1 MLQSQRDFNRASG
14 KHLPINKPDIIV
26 NAFGCD
32 PAIASKHQ
40 DAIAKLMHKHEGEEG
55 RRRIA
60 VMNEKLKGAQDNRR
74 MKLAPRRAVVY
85 QAIQEAGQ
93 LYTTDLL
100 ELININADTLRSDL
114 NALVQVDVVKKIVA
128 DNRASPTLW
137 KALVD
142 DLQEARSRIERTV
155 TANVS
160 YAQGGAD
167 QKAVIEYLKGR
178 DWTIARDIAKHIQS
192 NSSRQVSNTLM
203 GLRADGIVESKRAKS
218 HSLWRML
225 DEPRAPIQRTDI
237 GDRILD
243 LMEPGMWYKSP
254 EIAKA
259 VGRHI
264 TNVQTAMNRLKRKG
278 IVQWK
283 VSPHNKSHKI
293 WSRT

>member
-14 KHLPINKPDIIV
+14 KHLPINTPDIIV

-60 VMNEKLKGAQDNRR
+60 VMNEKLKGTQDDRR

-85 QAIQEAGQ
+85 QAIQKAGQ
-93 LYTTDLL
+93 LYTTEILDMI
-100 ELININADTLRSDL
+100 EISADTLRSDL
-114 NALVQVDVVKKIVA
+114 NALVQVDVVKKIV
-128 DNRASPTLW
+128 SPNKTKPTMW

-142 DLQEARSRIERTV
+142 DINEARQQIEKTV
-155 TANVS
+155 TQNIS
-160 YAQGGAD
+160 YARWGVEQEVVLD
-167 QKAVIEYLKGR
+167 YLRGK
-178 DWTIARDIAKHIQS
+178 DWASAKEIAKHIQCG
-192 NSSRQVSNTLM
+192 SSRQVSNTLM
-203 GLRADGIVESKRAKS
+203 ALRVDGIVESKKGSS
-218 HSLWRML
+218 HAFWRVL
-225 DEPRAPIQRTDI
+225 DKPRAPIQRTDI
-237 GDRILD
+237 GDKILD

-264 TNVQTAMNRLKRKG
+264 SNVNTAMNRLKRKG

-293 WSRT
+293 WSRV